1 MWFSFF
7 KGPIN
12 QPPTVVV
19 SGKNISETLTFT
31 AGGSQLV
38 SVSPFTITD
47 DTTALE
53 DVEMYPLT
61 VSGPSITEDVVIG
74 PASMVRITDD
84 DGKPFHVVQ
93 YKV

>member
-1 MWFSFF
+1 
-7 KGPIN
+7 
-12 QPPTVVV
+12 
-19 SGKNISETLTFT
+19 
-31 AGGSQLV
+31 
-38 SVSPFTITD
+38 
-47 DTTALE
+47 
-53 DVEMYPLT
+53 MYPLT